1 MAESGYIL
9 VTIVYLRN
17 YHALVSFAVATIIFL
32 CTYLIYIS
40 ICLFT
45 YVLDLT
51 CYYYYYH
58 YYF

>member
-17 YHALVSFAVATIIFL
+17 YHALVSFAVAAIIFL

-51 CYYYYYH
+51 YYYYYYH